1 MMLSMAATALAQVE
15 GDEDGTDKETAP
27 MAEAEIPS
35 PEERNLLGNIDLVVK
50 ILGGIAAFL
59 VSLIAIYK
67 FFWKKEEKAQSDGNG
82 HRVETAKDS
91 PISFGDQSPTIKADR
106 IEGGLHITY
115 PGTKETP
122 KQEKPPG
129 KINNIPHPHNPNF
142 TGRVDL
148 LEKLEETLASG
159 ERAAFTQTS
168 AITGL
173 GGVGKTQLALEYSY
187 SHADDYRVI
196 WWVRSEVP
204 ATLAADYAGLAARLN
219 LPEKDSQDQRITVEA
234 VRRWLE
240 ENGGWLLVFDN
251 AQEPENLTDYL
262 PRTGAGHVIITS
274 RNPNWGGTAKPLLV
288 DVFSRQ
294 ESVEFLLSRTGQTD
308 GAHALA
314 ETLGDL
320 PLALEQAGAY
330 IEETGISLS
339 AYLKLFQERRK
350 ELLRRGK
357 PDAYPDTV
365 ATTWDLSFQ
374 KASEE
379 VPASADLLNL
389 CSFLAPDDIPKSLLT
404 IGAKHLPEPL
414 ASAVSDEMALNDA
427 VAALKRYSFMTVAS
441 DSLSV
446 HRLVQA
452 VARDRL
458 SEEERKRWAEAA
470 VRLVNG
476 AFPYDSV
483 NVQTWDE
490 CSVLYPH
497 ALVAAKYAEEVGTA
511 PRATSCLL
519 NQIGLY
525 LKGRAQFDEARA
537 AYERALKI
545 DKEVFGLNSNHPNVA
560 KTLGNIGNV
569 LRQKGDLDGAEL
581 AYGKVLLI
589 FKEVYGLDS
598 SHPDVALTHMNLGN
612 VLYQKGDLDGA
623 NLAYEKALS
632 IYDKVY
638 ALDSNHPE
646 IARTFMNLGNVLAQ
660 KGDLNGAKLAYEKA
674 LSIYDKVYALD
685 SNHPEI
691 ARTFMNLGN
700 VQYEKGDLDG
710 AKLAYEKALS
720 IYDKVYALDSN
731 HPEIARTFMN
741 LGNVLYKKGNID
753 GAEKSYKRALEIFR
767 SRLGEDHPT
776 TKLVREN
783 LESLLR

>member
-196 WWVRSEVP
+196 WWVRSEEP

-365 ATTWDLSFQ
+365 ATTWDISFR
-374 KASEE
+374 KAREE
-379 VPASADLLNL
+379 VPASADLLKL
-389 CSFLAPDDIPKSLLT
+389 CAFLAPDDIPKSLLT
-404 IGAKHLPEPL
+404 DGVEHLPESL
-414 ASAVSDEMALNDA
+414 ASAVKDEMKLNDA
-427 VAALKRYSFMTVAS
+427 VAALKRYSLMTVAD

-458 SEEERKRWAEAA
+458 SDVDRKRWAEAA
-470 VRLVNG
+470 VRLVND
-476 AFPYDSV
+476 AFPCESDDV
-483 NVQTWDE
+483 RTWDE
-490 CSVLYPH
+490 CSVLLPH
-497 ALVAAKYAEEVGTA
+497 TLAAAGHAEGLEVA
-511 PRATSCLL
+511 PRETCLLLNGIGCYLLGRAEFGEAVSAYERAINVSVEAFGPDDPYVTATMSNLGEVLRAMGDLKTARECLERALEIGEVVLSPDHPGMATSANNLGLVLL
-519 NQIGLY
+519 NMGDLEGAKNYI
-525 LKGRAQFDEARA
+525 
-537 AYERALKI
+537 ERALKI
-545 DKEVFGLNSNHPNVA
+545 DEKIFGPDHPRMAIDVNNLGSVLKAMGDLESAREYFERALKIDEKILGPDHPNVA
-560 KTLGNIGNV
+560 IRVNNLGLV
-569 LRQKGDLDGAEL
+569 LLNMGDLGGAKNYIER
-581 AYGKVLLI
+581 AIKI
-589 FKEVYGLDS
+589 D
-598 SHPDVALTHMNLGN
+598 
-612 VLYQKGDLDGA
+612 
-623 NLAYEKALS
+623 EKALS
-632 IYDKVY
+632 PY
-638 ALDSNHPE
+638 HPNV
-646 IARTFMNLGNVLAQ
+646 ARDVNNLGLVLHA
-660 KGDLNGAKLAYEKA
+660 
-674 LSIYDKVYALD
+674 
-685 SNHPEI
+685 
-691 ARTFMNLGN
+691 MGN
-700 VQYEKGDLDG
+700 FDG
-710 AKLAYEKALS
+710 ARECFERSLK
-720 IYDKVYALDSN
+720 
-731 HPEIARTFMN
+731 
-741 LGNVLYKKGNID
+741 
-753 GAEKSYKRALEIFR
+753 IFR
-767 SRLGEDHPT
+767 KSLDEDHPST
-776 TKLVREN
+776 VMVRKN
-783 LESLLR
+783 LESLRL

>member
-122 KQEKPPG
+122 KQEKPPD

-196 WWVRSEVP
+196 WWVRSEEP

-219 LPEKDSQDQRITVEA
+219 LSEKSSQDQRVTVEA

-330 IEETGISLS
+330 IQETGISLS
-339 AYLKLFQERRK
+339 AYLKLFQKRQK

-374 KASEE
+374 KAREE

-389 CSFLAPDDIPKSLLT
+389 CAFLAPDDIPKSLLT
-404 IGAKHLPEPL
+404 GGIEHLPEPL
-414 ASAVSDEMALNDA
+414 ASAVTDEMALNDA
-427 VAALKRYSFMTVAS
+427 VAALKRYSLMTVA
-441 DSLSV
+441 DDTLSV

-458 SEEERKRWAEAA
+458 SEEERKRWAETA

-483 NVQTWDE
+483 NVRTWDE

>member
-1 MMLSMAATALAQVE
+1 M
-15 GDEDGTDKETAP
+15 
-27 MAEAEIPS
+27 
-35 PEERNLLGNIDLVVK
+35 
-50 ILGGIAAFL
+50 
-59 VSLIAIYK
+59 
-67 FFWKKEEKAQSDGNG
+67 
-82 HRVETAKDS
+82 
-91 PISFGDQSPTIKADR
+91 
-106 IEGGLHITY
+106 
-115 PGTKETP
+115 
-122 KQEKPPG
+122 
-129 KINNIPHPHNPNF
+129 
-142 TGRVDL
+142 
-148 LEKLEETLASG
+148 
-159 ERAAFTQTS
+159 
-168 AITGL
+168 
-173 GGVGKTQLALEYSY
+173 
-187 SHADDYRVI
+187 
-196 WWVRSEVP
+196 
-204 ATLAADYAGLAARLN
+204 
-219 LPEKDSQDQRITVEA
+219 
-234 VRRWLE
+234 RRWLE

-330 IEETGISLS
+330 IQETGISLS
-339 AYLKLFQERRK
+339 AYLKLFQKRQK

-365 ATTWDLSFQ
+365 ATTWDISFR
-374 KASEE
+374 KAREE

-404 IGAKHLPEPL
+404 GGIEHLPEPL

-483 NVQTWDE
+483 NVRTWDE

-660 KGDLNGAKLAYEKA
+660 KGDLNGAKVLAQKGDLNGAKLAYEKA